1 MPLKLGHL
9 QDLPHL
15 FPSFRDYSLEKLV
28 VQYLKIDVLNIY
40 LYLSVFYLCRGQYQ
54 LKHITGLKAEVLILR
69 VSELINGG
77 PLV

>member
-28 VQYLKIDVLNIY
+28 VQYLKIDVLNIC
-40 LYLSVFYLCRGQYQ
+40 LYLSVFYLWQ
-54 LKHITGLKAEVLILR
+54 GLVSVSTLQAEVEVLYPQ
-69 VSELINGG
+69 SFELIKWRSIW
-77 PLV
+77 

>member
-28 VQYLKIDVLNIY
+28 QYLKIDVLNIC
-40 LYLSVFYLCRGQYQ
+40 LYLSVFYLWQ
-54 LKHITGLKAEVLILR
+54 GLVSVSTLQAEVEVLYPQ
-69 VSELINGG
+69 SFELIKWRSIW
-77 PLV
+77 

>member
-28 VQYLKIDVLNIY
+28 VQYLKIDVLNIC
-40 LYLSVFYLCRGQYQ
+40 LYLSVFYLWQGVVSVSTLQ
-54 LKHITGLKAEVLILR
+54 AEVEVLYPQ
-69 VSELINGG
+69 SFELIKWRSIW
-77 PLV
+77 